1 MSVRIVEIKP
11 KYADYV
17 SNIISIR
24 WEIYKGEYAH
34 IVPCYLS
41 KKKESKCFV
50 AVENGKPIGMGAFH
64 INNDVEVDLHP
75 WCAGL
80 WVEPEKRG
88 NGIGHRFTLKRF
100 AWARKLGYK
109 VIYLDTVDA
118 EEYHLK
124 FGWRY
129 TGIIGLF
136 HGEPTT
142 IMEHDL

>member
-17 SNIISIR
+17 SDIISRR

-34 IVPCYLS
+34 IVPGYLS

-50 AVENGKPIGMGAFH
+50 AVADGIPIGMGAFH
-64 INNDVEVDLHP
+64 ISNDVGVDLHP

-80 WVEPEKRG
+80 WVEPEYRG
-88 NGIGHRFTLKRF
+88 NGIGHKLTLKRF

-109 VIYLDTVDA
+109 IIYLDTIDA

-124 FGWRY
+124 FGWKY
-129 TGIIGLF
+129 TGIIGTF

-142 IMEHDL
+142 IMEHKL